1 MIRLEVDLSD
11 SQWELLSDV
20 LRAAVLA
27 GPRTDELRKLRERLD
42 ESATQRP

>member
-27 GPRTDELRKLRERLD
+27 GPRSEEIRELRERLD
-42 ESATQRP
+42 ESAHERP